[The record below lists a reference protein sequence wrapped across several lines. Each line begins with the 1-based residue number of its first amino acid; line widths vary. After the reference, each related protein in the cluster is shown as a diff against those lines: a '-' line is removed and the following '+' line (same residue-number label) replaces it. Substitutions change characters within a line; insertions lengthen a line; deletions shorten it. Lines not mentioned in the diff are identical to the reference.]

1 MKKTM
6 FDWHL
11 LNIEIIHLKY
21 IESFSLFYLK
31 RASRFTKTNFIHE
44 WRKSVKLI
52 GMCKESLCLK
62 FTSINCV
69 HSSHNKKQHWQI
81 SLTLTRNLYLSS
93 SWLVHGRKETE
104 MPLNSAFDAY
114 LCWFSI
120 VEDFHSQPFV
130 FYLTNLFCIVTNGAM
145 KHITSE
151 HADIL

>member
-21 IESFSLFYLK
+21 IKSFSLLYLK

-52 GMCKESLCLK
+52 GMCKESLCLQ

-69 HSSHNKKQHWQI
+69 YSSHNKKQHWQI
-81 SLTLTRNLYLSS
+81 SLMLTRNLYLSS

-104 MPLNSAFDAY
+104 MSLNSAFDAY

-120 VEDFHSQPFV
+120 VEDFHLQPFV
-130 FYLTNLFCIVTNGAM
+130 FYLTNPFCIVTNGAM
-145 KHITSE
+145 KYITSE